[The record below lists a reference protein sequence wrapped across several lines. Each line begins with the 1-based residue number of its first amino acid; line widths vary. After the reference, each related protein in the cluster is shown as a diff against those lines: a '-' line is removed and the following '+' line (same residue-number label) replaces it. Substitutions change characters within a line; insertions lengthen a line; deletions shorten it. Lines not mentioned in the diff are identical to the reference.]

1 MWISKQEYDD
11 LIRKAEKYD
20 EIMNAMRWV
29 GSIKFDGYTVVSD
42 IKMDELM
49 RVAEDTALEEEIKDL
64 KEERDTWINL
74 YRQKDADAEFW
85 KSLYVDFRKL
95 YEESCTV
102 KK

>member
-1 MWISKQEYDD
+1 MWISKQKYDD

-42 IKMDELM
+42 MKMDELM
-49 RVAEDTALEEEIKDL
+49 RVAEYTALEEEIKDL
-64 KEERDTWINL
+64 KEERDTLVNL
-74 YRQKDADAEFW
+74 YRQKDVDAEFW

-95 YEESCTV
+95 YEESCIA